1 MTKTE
6 LLLTMKEQ
14 STLPLKIGISILSNP
29 SYFIISK
36 FIVQL
41 HLPDIHPF
49 FSHVH
54 ASYAGFLWETE
65 EDNDECDAPSELD
78 SNTLQIG
85 HAAVASANA

>member
-14 STLPLKIGISILSNP
+14 STLPLKIGINTI
-29 SYFIISK
+29 YMYIHK

-41 HLPDIHPF
+41 HLPGIRSF

-78 SNTLQIG
+78 SINPQIR